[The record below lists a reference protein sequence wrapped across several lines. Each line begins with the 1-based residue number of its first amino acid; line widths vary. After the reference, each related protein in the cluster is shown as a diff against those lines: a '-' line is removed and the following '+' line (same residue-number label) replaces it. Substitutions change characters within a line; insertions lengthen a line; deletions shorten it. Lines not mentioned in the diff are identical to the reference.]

1 MRWTLKVLSVN
12 VGRPVE
18 REWKG
23 QRVSTSIFKHP
34 IEGEVK
40 VGLYDLEGDEQADLS
55 VHGGANKAVYVY
67 PFEHYSYWSEK
78 LSGVD
83 LTMGNFGE
91 NLTTEGVSEE
101 DIHVG
106 DELEIG
112 TAKFLVTQPRLPCY
126 KLGFRFEREDMVK
139 LFFQSRRFG
148 FYLRVLREGV
158 LQAGSAIKV
167 LSRDPHDV
175 SVADLVRLAT
185 RETSDPELLKR
196 ALSLPMLPRGFRE
209 ELPGG

>member
-1 MRWTLKVLSVN
+1 MKVLSVN
-12 VGRPVE
+12 VGKPVE

-23 QRVSTSIFKHP
+23 LRVSTSIFKHP
-34 IEGEVK
+34 VEGTVK

-55 VHGGANKAVYVY
+55 VHGGANKAVYVF
-67 PFEHYSYWSEK
+67 PFEHYSYWK
-78 LSGVD
+78 RMLPATD

-101 DIHVG
+101 EIHVG

-112 TAKFLVTQPRLPCY
+112 TARFLVTQPRLPCY

-158 LQAGSAIKV
+158 LQAGSAVTV
-167 LSRDPHDV
+167 LSRDPNNV

-185 RETSDPELLKR
+185 RATSDPELLKR
-196 ALSLPMLPRGFRE
+196 ALSLPMLPKGFRE
-209 ELPGG
+209 ELPEG